1 MTRWFNYRR
10 TCSSFNGKIV
20 SPFFPSFS
28 NYFFLFLFYRARC
41 QSFLGFTAD
50 TFQFSNSR
58 GYKTK
63 FLCTLYLQLIKIQ
76 LSSNQS
82 NSLYNFQGNFDQRS
96 NLETPNLII
105 RVRSIKLHGK
115 KKKRKKHSSTLSKK
129 APTRGKFAGRRAIRE
144 RNKVWRRRRRRSL
157 GVSISMGWKSIGEN
171 VEAAVV
177 TGGGTSLP
185 LFHPVSRTLGTYRK
199 WEGEGQG
206 GRRGCSPLPI
216 TSSDIQA
223 NILPLPVTSSPL
235 CLFPSRLED
244 TLPLFPRVTVCV
256 RPSIPWGIFEG
267 PARRKRMSS
276 LLRAERKFLL
286 AIFAH
291 PFGGWKTR

>member
-1 MTRWFNYRR
+1 
-10 TCSSFNGKIV
+10 
-20 SPFFPSFS
+20 
-28 NYFFLFLFYRARC
+28 
-41 QSFLGFTAD
+41 
-50 TFQFSNSR
+50 
-58 GYKTK
+58 
-63 FLCTLYLQLIKIQ
+63 
-76 LSSNQS
+76 
-82 NSLYNFQGNFDQRS
+82 
-96 NLETPNLII
+96 
-105 RVRSIKLHGK
+105 
-115 KKKRKKHSSTLSKK
+115 
-129 APTRGKFAGRRAIRE
+129 
-144 RNKVWRRRRRRSL
+144 
-157 GVSISMGWKSIGEN
+157 MGWKSIGEN

-267 PARRKRMSS
+267 PARRKRIVAFASRTKIPPGDFRPSFWRMENA
-276 LLRAERKFLL
+276 LNTGEILYRGRG
-286 AIFAH
+286 IFIQV
-291 PFGGWKTR
+291 RE

>member
-82 NSLYNFQGNFDQRS
+82 NSLYNFQFWSKIQSRNAKS
-96 NLETPNLII
+96 NHTCTKRKIT
-105 RVRSIKLHGK
+105 RK
-115 KKKRKKHSSTLSKK
+115 KKKRKKHSSILSKK
-129 APTRGKFAGRRAIRE
+129 TPTRGKFAGRRAIRE

-223 NILPLPVTSSPL
+223 NILPLPVTWSPL